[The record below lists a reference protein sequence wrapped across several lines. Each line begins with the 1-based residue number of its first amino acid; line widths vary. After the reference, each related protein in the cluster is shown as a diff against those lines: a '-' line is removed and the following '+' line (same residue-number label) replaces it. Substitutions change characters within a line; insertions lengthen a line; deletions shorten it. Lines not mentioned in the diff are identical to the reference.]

1 MKLRSEA
8 IERRDHLR
16 MRWRLPCALLVEGQR
31 HDGIVRELS
40 TGGLFVETEAKLSLG
55 TEAIVA
61 FNTPDGKR
69 FVLEASIP
77 HSRTVP
83 QSLDSVMPG
92 GVGMRVEDPPQTFV
106 TWVKSQ

>member
-1 MKLRSEA
+1 MQLRSKT

-61 FNTPDGKR
+61 FDTPDGKR
-69 FVLEASIP
+69 FVLEASVP

-83 QSLDSVMPG
+83 QSLCSVMPG
-92 GVGMRVEDPPQTFV
+92 GVGMRVDDPPRTFLA
-106 TWVKSQ
+106 WVEGQ